1 MKIFFI
7 SIFPEI
13 FEKFVETSLIKKA
26 QERKILDF
34 DVINPRQFCPDKHQK
49 IDDEIYGGGA

>member
-13 FEKFVETSLIKKA
+13 FTSFLDVSLIKKA
-26 QERKILDF
+26 IDKKILEF
-34 DVINPRQFCPDKHQK
+34 EIINPRQFCHDKHQK
-49 IDDEIYGGGA
+49 IDDEIYG